1 MLPSPSTHP
10 GFPQLRL
17 YPCFLNLV
25 FTVQNHAQCHHHQRW
40 RISFLHISSASWS
53 KSCAVSQICIF
64 YTHTHT
70 HTHTHTWAS
79 QVALVVKNPPVKA
92 GDIKDLGLI
101 YRSKFASTLLRIG
114 WYLLVACKVTNSL
127 CAGGTLHCSQGDVE
141 MPLEEKYVAL
151 GSINILTR
159 LQGQLRCYF
168 FQKQMTW
175 ARQSWFRLC
184 L

>member
-1 MLPSPSTHP
+1 MLPSPSHP
-10 GFPQLRL
+10 SRFPPAPSLPL
-17 YPCFLNLV
+17 FPEPCFHCPESCTVPPSPEVANLFPTYLFCLMV
-25 FTVQNHAQCHHHQRW
+25 KVLCCVPNM
-40 RISFLHISSASWS
+40 HIL
-53 KSCAVSQICIF
+53 
-64 YTHTHT
+64 YTHTR
-70 HTHTHTWAS
+70 AS

-114 WYLLVACKVTNSL
+114 WYLLVACKVTHSL

-151 GSINILTR
+151 GSIDILTR

-168 FQKQMTW
+168 FQKQTTW
-175 ARQSWFRLC
+175 AGQSWFRLC